1 MSDNNTTSSLEK
13 IRYIKTLPKNSDI
26 NEYESISVK
35 NTNGELIVLY
45 RFIETKTDFDDTSNF
60 SSSLEVFNSFL

>member
-1 MSDNNTTSSLEK
+1 MPNKTTSSLEK
-13 IRYIKTLPKNSDI
+13 IGYIKTLPKNSDI

-35 NTNGELIVLY
+35 NTNGESIVLY

-60 SSSLEVFNSFL
+60 SNSLEIFNSFL